1 MTLLWLF
8 GFSKVKWLQLTG
20 EVGKSITCWCQ
31 FSRTKS
37 IKISQFLTESIKKLK
52 VSLFETQCRWSVYC
66 HIFRATIS
74 AQKALFIYCVWLL
87 IEWLLIDRFSRFC
100 TAHGRKS
107 LYFTIGDPFPQNC
120 PFLWGSG
127 PHLIRDFL
135 GQSEH
140 AVQTASRSVQL
151 FSHRWPQG
159 VPDFTLAA
167 LSPKI
172 VLSHGGSEPHL
183 THDFLGQCEPTT
195 QTASRSVQQM
205 TASIKSP

>member
-87 IEWLLIDRFSRFC
+87 IEWLLIDLFSRFC

-107 LYFTIGDPFPQNC
+107 LYFTIVDPFPQNC
-120 PFLWGSG
+120 AFLWGIWTPYNSWLLG
-127 PHLIRDFL
+127 SVRAHSPNGITIGSAVFAQVTPECPWLYIGCSFPPKLSFPMRDL
-135 GQSEH
+135 N
-140 AVQTASRSVQL
+140 
-151 FSHRWPQG
+151 P
-159 VPDFTLAA
+159 
-167 LSPKI
+167 I
-172 VLSHGGSEPHL
+172 
-183 THDFLGQCEPTT
+183 
-195 QTASRSVQQM
+195 
-205 TASIKSP
+205 